1 MLAKLTRNERIRQR
15 AEFLAMQAQ
24 GIKARGRFL
33 TIVSRR
39 SEFSVSRLG
48 IVAPR
53 RLGNAVYR
61 NRIKRR
67 VREIFRQNKPEVCLD
82 LVVLPLRNFLDAS
95 FGSLQADYRRTLRRQ
110 FQSRGSR

>member
-1 MLAKLTRNERIRQR
+1 MLAKLPRDERIRQR
-15 AEFLAMQAQ
+15 AEFLAMQHQ
-24 GIKARGRFL
+24 GNKARGRYL
-33 TIVSRR
+33 TLVGRR

-53 RLGNAVYR
+53 RLGKAVYR
-61 NRIKRR
+61 NRIKRC

-95 FGSLQADYRRTLRRQ
+95 FRSLQADYRRTLRRQ
-110 FQSRGSR
+110 LQSIGSR